1 MNRGLKK
8 NKDPNA
14 VPQVGSA
21 RSTHF
26 AGSAACSDTKCGIPS
41 CCRHDV
47 MSGSPYSGVGTQ
59 PNQITIPY
67 HTIPYDT
74 ITYHCHYHP
83 LPITTMPYIRND
95 LARLCC
101 PALCRSLGPTTKRIS
116 RWAVMDDVCIFG
128 LRRLFFSRAN
138 VPICYERGRQTL
150 FGLWKLSSDLFV
162 RCRICWNQAAC
173 ADAPLC

>member
-8 NKDPNA
+8 NKDSNA

-21 RSTHF
+21 RPTHF

-47 MSGSPYSGVGTQ
+47 MSGSLPYSGVGTQ

-74 ITYHCHYHP
+74 INYHYHYQL
-83 LPITTMPYIRND
+83 LPCHISEMIPRSAS
-95 LARLCC
+95 LERLSQ
-101 PALCRSLGPTTKRIS
+101 ALLPRVQELGTDYKTHFQVGS
-116 RWAVMDDVCIFG
+116 NG
-128 LRRLFFSRAN
+128 
-138 VPICYERGRQTL
+138 
-150 FGLWKLSSDLFV
+150 
-162 RCRICWNQAAC
+162 
-173 ADAPLC
+173 